1 MSARPS
7 LPDLLAAMHERLAT
21 ELGIARK
28 TFKHPVSKGD
38 VAESS
43 WLEMLRHHLPQRYQ
57 VNKAFVIDSR
67 GESSEQI
74 DIVVHDRQYSPFVL
88 HFRDELFVPAE
99 SVYAAFEVKQ
109 DMDAGQIDYAGK
121 KIASLRRLHRTSLP
135 IKHAGGKF
143 EPKKP
148 ERILGGLLC
157 LESNWNPPFGEPLED
172 AIKRLPGDGRLDI
185 GCAVQHGIFEV
196 AYNDFEPPVL
206 TAKLTG
212 CSLAL
217 FVLRLIARLQDMAT
231 VPCLDVMAY
240 ARCLQDESTSNPQ
253 SL

>member
-1 MSARPS
+1 MMSPQPS
-7 LPDLLAAMHERLAT
+7 LPELLAAMHERLAT

-38 VAESS
+38 AAESS

-135 IKHAGGKF
+135 IRHAGGRF
-143 EPKKP
+143 EPKTP

-157 LESNWNPPFGEPLED
+157 LESNWNPPFGEPLE
-172 AIKRLPGDGRLDI
+172 AALKKLPAEGRLDL
-185 GCAVQHGIFEV
+185 GCAVRQGIFEV
-196 AYNDFEPPVL
+196 VYHDAEPPVMSSQL
-206 TAKLTG
+206 TD

-240 ARCLQDESTSNPQ
+240 ARCLESVSAANP
-253 SL
+253 